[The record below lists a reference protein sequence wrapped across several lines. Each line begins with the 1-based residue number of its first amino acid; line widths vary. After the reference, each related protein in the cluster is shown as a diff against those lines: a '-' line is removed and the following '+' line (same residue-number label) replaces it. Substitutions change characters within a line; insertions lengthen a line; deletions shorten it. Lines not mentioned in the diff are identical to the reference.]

1 MPKTIVRFAAL
12 FLGLAICAAANA
24 QNYPSSTISIA
35 VPTPP
40 GGPMDTMMR
49 VLAAKMA
56 ENIGQKV
63 IVENKTGGGGII
75 ASQSALRTP
84 ADGYSVAGVYLSH
97 ATNVHIYPRL
107 PYDTLKDF
115 TPVVLVAKG
124 PLVLLVNKD
133 VPVKTVAELIAYAKA
148 NPGKLNIGAS
158 ALGGA
163 SHLGGELFKAMTGVD
178 MQMVPY
184 KGTTALI
191 PDILDGRVQVTIDS
205 YLQYLPHAKTGAVRM
220 LGVSSA
226 NRIEVDPSIPTIAE
240 TVPGYEALAWWGL
253 AVSSATPAQIV
264 RQLNK
269 EAARALQDKEVKQRI
284 SALGIAP
291 EGGTPAEFSMFIQA
305 EIAKWE
311 SVIKNA
317 GLVEK

>member
-1 MPKTIVRFAAL
+1 MLKPIVRFIVL
-12 FLGLAICAAANA
+12 GLGLATCAAANA
-24 QNYPSSTISIA
+24 QNYPSSPISIA

-56 ENIGQKV
+56 ENIGQQV
-63 IVENKTGGGGII
+63 IIENKTGGGGII
-75 ASQSALRTP
+75 ATQSALRTP
-84 ADGYSVAGVYLSH
+84 ADGYSVAGIYLSH
-97 ATNVHIYPRL
+97 ATNVHIYPKL
-107 PYDTLKDF
+107 PYDTLKDL
-115 TPVVLVAKG
+115 TPVILVAKG

-133 VPVKTVAELIAYAKA
+133 VPVNSVAELIAYAKA

-163 SHLGGELFKAMTGVD
+163 SHLGGELFKAMAGVD

-191 PDILDGRVQVTIDS
+191 PDILEGRVQVTIDS
-205 YLQYLPHAKTGAVRM
+205 YLQYLPYAKTGAIRM

-226 NRIEVDPSIPTIAE
+226 NRIDVDSSIPAIAE
-240 TVPGYEALAWWGL
+240 TLPGYETLAWWGL
-253 AVSSATPAQIV
+253 AVSSTTPADIV
-264 RQLNK
+264 SRLNK
-269 EAARALQDKEVKQRI
+269 EAARALENIEVKQKI
-284 SALGIAP
+284 GVLGIVP
-291 EGGTPAEFSMFIQA
+291 GGGTPAEFSMFIRS